1 MIVFILNQMKHSKQ
15 NSNLFN
21 NDKQKIKISS
31 QKYLNTIEE
40 CPESEDIIKKLEA
53 MDFSTD
59 KSFET
64 PFISLSKTKDKII
77 NKISNLNKSISVPNL
92 YIENLEE
99 IPLDLKSLKEDE
111 INDSN
116 YLEVLSRFLN
126 NKEKKEEKKLN
137 NINKLSIREKCNRI
151 YMNLQKSN
159 LNINCLDKMTKFINS
174 IDNSSNNIYQQ
185 TEIILDIVSELSTK
199 IQEEFAIKKDLVNKL
214 NSLTLS
220 KENYEKQINAIKIEL
235 LNKEE
240 QLAQLMNK
248 DTIINIENNNKKDNS
263 QQGLMFL
270 INNAKKENQF
280 LFEKILN
287 YKMQI
292 KKILSSSKILFEKHK
307 ICLEEIDKLK
317 SKSNKNL
324 SIETVNNFVM
334 IPKKG
339 NFCLKDT
346 DSNNKINKG
355 NNNINSNS
363 EVNSLTNNLIK
374 LLLKINRTLFKLDF
388 NLIKI
393 NKNNKIPL
401 NDISEINPTIDM
413 NFFLQEKNFQ
423 LFSKFI
429 SCNIDIINNKIINLS
444 KNLYTNNNKINKEN
458 KNSSMTMKNS
468 SEIIKNSNV
477 SKFNQSIKFFSPE
490 NKNASKTMKN
500 YINLKKTRNN
510 MRNQKLTRNSTSRDG
525 LSYLNFYN
533 NNDSENITVIKKNSS
548 NKKSNQV
555 INQTVNLEKQKNM
568 KQNGSKFY

>member
-1 MIVFILNQMKHSKQ
+1 MKHQKQ

-21 NDKQKIKISS
+21 NNKQKIKIPSNNH
-31 QKYLNTIEE
+31 LNTIEE

-53 MDFSTD
+53 MDFSAD

-77 NKISNLNKSISVPNL
+77 NKISYLNKSISVPNL
-92 YIENLEE
+92 CIENYEE
-99 IPLDLKSLKEDE
+99 IPYGLTSLKEDE

-116 YLEVLSRFLN
+116 YLEVLSKFLN
-126 NKEKKEEKKLN
+126 NKGKIEEKKSN
-137 NINKLSIREKCNRI
+137 NINIISIKEKSNRI
-151 YMNLQKSN
+151 YMNLQKCN
-159 LNINCLDKMTKFINS
+159 LNMNCLDKMTKFINS
-174 IDNSSNNIYQQ
+174 VDNLTNNIYQPI
-185 TEIILDIVSELSTK
+185 ELILDIVSELLTK
-199 IQEEFAIKKDLVNKL
+199 IQEESAMKNDLVNKL
-214 NSLTLS
+214 NNISLN

-235 LNKEE
+235 LNKQE

-248 DTIINIENNNKKDNS
+248 DTIDNMEIISKNDNN
-263 QQGLMFL
+263 QQGLLFL

-292 KKILSSSKILFEKHK
+292 KKLLSSSKILFEKHK

-317 SKSNKNL
+317 AKSKINL

-334 IPKKG
+334 IQKKE
-339 NFCLKDT
+339 NYYKDT
-346 DSNNKINKG
+346 DSNIKMNKG
-355 NNNINSNS
+355 NNSN
-363 EVNSLTNNLIK
+363 NQIQTLT
-374 LLLKINRTLFKLDF
+374 
-388 NLIKI
+388 
-393 NKNNKIPL
+393 NKIPL
-401 NDISEINPTIDM
+401 NDISEINPIIDM
-413 NFFLQEKNFQ
+413 NCLLQEKNFQ

-444 KNLYTNNNKINKEN
+444 KNLFSNSNKLNKEN
-458 KNSSMTMKNS
+458 KNSSMTIKNS
-468 SEIIKNSNV
+468 SEIIKNSNICR
-477 SKFNQSIKFFSPE
+477 FNQSIKFFSPE

-510 MRNQKLTRNSTSRDG
+510 KKNQKLTRNSTSRDG

-533 NNDSENITVIKKNSS
+533 NNDLDNITVIKKDNS
-548 NKKSNQV
+548 NKKSSQTF
-555 INQTVNLEKQKNM
+555 NQTVNLEKQKNL

>member
-1 MIVFILNQMKHSKQ
+1 MKRTKQ

-21 NDKQKIKISS
+21 SNKQKIKISS
-31 QKYLNTIEE
+31 HKHLNTIEE

-53 MDFSTD
+53 MEFSTD

-64 PFISLSKTKDKII
+64 PFISLSKTRDKII

-92 YIENLEE
+92 YIENFEE
-99 IPLDLKSLKEDE
+99 IPSDIKSLKEEE

-116 YLEVLSRFLN
+116 YLEVLSKFLN

-137 NINKLSIREKCNRI
+137 NINKLSIKEKCNRI
-151 YMNLQKSN
+151 YMNLQKCN

-185 TEIILDIVSELSTK
+185 IELILDVVSELSTK
-199 IQEEFAIKKDLVNKL
+199 IQEEYTIKKDLITKL
-214 NSLTLS
+214 NNFELN

-240 QLAQLMNK
+240 QLTQLMNK
-248 DTIINIENNNKKDNS
+248 DTIDNIENNNKKDNS

-324 SIETVNNFVM
+324 SIETVNNIVM

-339 NFCLKDT
+339 NYCLKEN
-346 DSNNKINKG
+346 DSNSKINKR
-355 NNNINSNS
+355 NSNNT
-363 EVNSLTNNLIK
+363 NSNNEIYTLANKLIS

-393 NKNNKIPL
+393 NSNSKVPL
-401 NDISEINPTIDM
+401 NDISEINQTIDI
-413 NFFLQEKNFQ
+413 NFLMQEKNFQ
-423 LFSKFI
+423 LFSKYI
-429 SCNIDIINNKIINLS
+429 SCNIDIINNKIINIS
-444 KNLYTNNNKINKEN
+444 KNLYANNNKINKEN
-458 KNSSMTMKNS
+458 KNLYMTLKNS
-468 SEIIKNSNV
+468 SEIIKNSNI
-477 SKFNQSIKFFSPE
+477 SRFNQSIKFFSPE

-533 NNDSENITVIKKNSS
+533 NNDSENITVIKKNNS

-555 INQTVNLEKQKNM
+555 INQTMNLEKQKNI
-568 KQNGSKFY
+568 KQNSSKFY

>member
-1 MIVFILNQMKHSKQ
+1 MKRTKQ

-21 NDKQKIKISS
+21 SNKQKIKISS
-31 QKYLNTIEE
+31 HKHLNTIEE

-53 MDFSTD
+53 MEFSSD

-64 PFISLSKTKDKII
+64 PFISLSKTRDKII

-92 YIENLEE
+92 YIENFEE
-99 IPLDLKSLKEDE
+99 IPSDIKSLKEEE

-116 YLEVLSRFLN
+116 YLEVLSKFLN

-137 NINKLSIREKCNRI
+137 NINKLSIKEKCNRI
-151 YMNLQKSN
+151 YMNLQKCN

-185 TEIILDIVSELSTK
+185 IELILDVVSELSTK
-199 IQEEFAIKKDLVNKL
+199 IQEEYTIKKDLITKL
-214 NSLTLS
+214 NNFELN

-240 QLAQLMNK
+240 QLTQLMNK
-248 DTIINIENNNKKDNS
+248 DTIDNIENNNKKDNS

-324 SIETVNNFVM
+324 SIETVNNIVM

-339 NFCLKDT
+339 NYCLKEN
-346 DSNNKINKG
+346 DSNSKINKR
-355 NNNINSNS
+355 NSNNT
-363 EVNSLTNNLIK
+363 NSNNEIYTLANKLIS

-393 NKNNKIPL
+393 NSNSKVPL
-401 NDISEINPTIDM
+401 NDISEINPTIDI
-413 NFFLQEKNFQ
+413 NFLMQEKNFQ
-423 LFSKFI
+423 LFSKYI
-429 SCNIDIINNKIINLS
+429 SCNIDIINNKIINIS
-444 KNLYTNNNKINKEN
+444 KNLYANNNKINKEN
-458 KNSSMTMKNS
+458 KNSSMTLKNS
-468 SEIIKNSNV
+468 SEIIKNSNI
-477 SKFNQSIKFFSPE
+477 SRFNQSIKFFSPE

-533 NNDSENITVIKKNSS
+533 NNDSENITVIKKNNS

-555 INQTVNLEKQKNM
+555 INQTMNLEKQKNI
-568 KQNGSKFY
+568 KQNSSKFY

>member
-1 MIVFILNQMKHSKQ
+1 MKRTKQ

-21 NDKQKIKISS
+21 SNKQKIKISS
-31 QKYLNTIEE
+31 HKHLNTIEE

-53 MDFSTD
+53 MEFSTD

-64 PFISLSKTKDKII
+64 PFISLSKTRDKII

-92 YIENLEE
+92 YIENFEE
-99 IPLDLKSLKEDE
+99 IPSDIKSLKEEE

-116 YLEVLSRFLN
+116 YLEVLSKFLN

-137 NINKLSIREKCNRI
+137 NINKLSIKEKCNRI
-151 YMNLQKSN
+151 YMNLQKCN

-185 TEIILDIVSELSTK
+185 IELILDVVSELSTK
-199 IQEEFAIKKDLVNKL
+199 IQEEYTIKKDLITKL
-214 NSLTLS
+214 NNFELN

-240 QLAQLMNK
+240 QLTQLMNK
-248 DTIINIENNNKKDNS
+248 DTIDNIENNNKKDNS

-324 SIETVNNFVM
+324 SIETVNNIVM

-339 NFCLKDT
+339 NYCLKEI
-346 DSNNKINKG
+346 DSNSKINKR
-355 NNNINSNS
+355 NSNNT
-363 EVNSLTNNLIK
+363 NSNNEIYTLANKLIS

-393 NKNNKIPL
+393 NSNSKVPL
-401 NDISEINPTIDM
+401 NDISEINPTIDI
-413 NFFLQEKNFQ
+413 NFLMQEKNFQ
-423 LFSKFI
+423 LFSKYI
-429 SCNIDIINNKIINLS
+429 SCNIDIINNKIINIS
-444 KNLYTNNNKINKEN
+444 KNLYANNNKINKEN
-458 KNSSMTMKNS
+458 KNSSMTLKNS
-468 SEIIKNSNV
+468 SEIIKNSNI
-477 SKFNQSIKFFSPE
+477 SRFNQSIKFFSPE

-533 NNDSENITVIKKNSS
+533 NNYSENITVIKKNNS
-548 NKKSNQV
+548 NKKSDQA
-555 INQTVNLEKQKNM
+555 INQTMNLEKQKNI
-568 KQNGSKFY
+568 KQNSSKFY

>member
-1 MIVFILNQMKHSKQ
+1 MKRTKQ

-21 NDKQKIKISS
+21 NNKQKIKISS
-31 QKYLNTIEE
+31 HKHLNTIEE

-53 MDFSTD
+53 MEFSTD

-64 PFISLSKTKDKII
+64 PFISLSKTRDKII

-92 YIENLEE
+92 YIENFEE
-99 IPLDLKSLKEDE
+99 IPSDIKSLKEEE

-116 YLEVLSRFLN
+116 YLEVLSKFLN

-137 NINKLSIREKCNRI
+137 NINKLSIKEKCNRI
-151 YMNLQKSN
+151 YMNLQKCN

-185 TEIILDIVSELSTK
+185 IELILDVVSELSTK
-199 IQEEFAIKKDLVNKL
+199 IQEEYTIKKDLITKL
-214 NSLTLS
+214 NNFELN

-240 QLAQLMNK
+240 QLTQLMNK
-248 DTIINIENNNKKDNS
+248 DTIDNIENNNKKDNS

-324 SIETVNNFVM
+324 SIETVNNIVM

-339 NFCLKDT
+339 NYCLKEN
-346 DSNNKINKG
+346 DSNSKINKR
-355 NNNINSNS
+355 NSNNT
-363 EVNSLTNNLIK
+363 NSNNEIYTLANKLIS
-374 LLLKINRTLFKLDF
+374 LLLKINRTLFNLDF

-393 NKNNKIPL
+393 NSNSKVPL
-401 NDISEINPTIDM
+401 NDISEINPTIDI
-413 NFFLQEKNFQ
+413 NFLMQEKNFQ
-423 LFSKFI
+423 LFSKYI
-429 SCNIDIINNKIINLS
+429 SCNIDIINNKIINIS
-444 KNLYTNNNKINKEN
+444 KNLYANNNKIYKEN
-458 KNSSMTMKNS
+458 KNSSMTLKNS
-468 SEIIKNSNV
+468 SEIIKNSNI
-477 SKFNQSIKFFSPE
+477 SRFNQSIKFFSPE

-533 NNDSENITVIKKNSS
+533 NNDSENITVIKKNNS

-555 INQTVNLEKQKNM
+555 INQTMNLEKQKNI
-568 KQNGSKFY
+568 KQNSSKFY

>member
-1 MIVFILNQMKHSKQ
+1 MKRTKQ

-21 NDKQKIKISS
+21 SNKQKIKISS
-31 QKYLNTIEE
+31 HKHLNTIEE

-53 MDFSTD
+53 MEFSTD

-64 PFISLSKTKDKII
+64 PFISLSKTRDKII

-92 YIENLEE
+92 YIENFEE
-99 IPLDLKSLKEDE
+99 IPSDIKSLKEEE

-116 YLEVLSRFLN
+116 YLEVLSKFLN

-137 NINKLSIREKCNRI
+137 NINKLSIKEKCNRI
-151 YMNLQKSN
+151 YMNLQKCN

-185 TEIILDIVSELSTK
+185 IELILDVVSELSTK
-199 IQEEFAIKKDLVNKL
+199 IQEEYTIKKDLITKL
-214 NSLTLS
+214 NNFELN

-240 QLAQLMNK
+240 QLTQLMNK
-248 DTIINIENNNKKDNS
+248 DTIDNIENNNKKDNS

-324 SIETVNNFVM
+324 SIETVNNIVM

-339 NFCLKDT
+339 NYCLKEN
-346 DSNNKINKG
+346 DSNSKINKR
-355 NNNINSNS
+355 NSNNT
-363 EVNSLTNNLIK
+363 NSNNEIYTLANKLIS

-393 NKNNKIPL
+393 NSNSKVPL
-401 NDISEINPTIDM
+401 NDISEINPTIDI
-413 NFFLQEKNFQ
+413 NFLMQEKNFQ
-423 LFSKFI
+423 LFSKYI
-429 SCNIDIINNKIINLS
+429 SCNIDIINNKIINIS
-444 KNLYTNNNKINKEN
+444 KNLYANNNKINKEN
-458 KNSSMTMKNS
+458 KNSSMTLKNS
-468 SEIIKNSNV
+468 SEIIKNSNI
-477 SKFNQSIKFFSPE
+477 SRFNQSIKFFSPE

-533 NNDSENITVIKKNSS
+533 NNYSENITVIKKNNS
-548 NKKSNQV
+548 NKKSDQA
-555 INQTVNLEKQKNM
+555 INQTMNLEKQKNI
-568 KQNGSKFY
+568 KQNSSKFY

>member
-1 MIVFILNQMKHSKQ
+1 MKRTKQ

-21 NDKQKIKISS
+21 NNKQKIKISS
-31 QKYLNTIEE
+31 HKHLNTIEE

-53 MDFSTD
+53 MEFSSD

-64 PFISLSKTKDKII
+64 PFISLSKTRDKII

-92 YIENLEE
+92 YIENFEE
-99 IPLDLKSLKEDE
+99 IPSDIKSLKEEE

-116 YLEVLSRFLN
+116 YLEVLSKFLN

-137 NINKLSIREKCNRI
+137 NINKLSIKEKYNRI
-151 YMNLQKSN
+151 YMNLQKCN

-174 IDNSSNNIYQQ
+174 IDNSSNNIYQRI
-185 TEIILDIVSELSTK
+185 ELILDVVSELSTK
-199 IQEEFAIKKDLVNKL
+199 IQEEYTIKKDLITKL
-214 NSLTLS
+214 NNFELN

-240 QLAQLMNK
+240 QLTQLMNK
-248 DTIINIENNNKKDNS
+248 DTIDNIENNNKKDNS

-324 SIETVNNFVM
+324 SIETVNNIVM

-339 NFCLKDT
+339 NYCLKEI
-346 DSNNKINKG
+346 DSNSKINKR
-355 NNNINSNS
+355 NSNNT
-363 EVNSLTNNLIK
+363 NSNNEIYTLANKLIS

-393 NKNNKIPL
+393 NSNSKVPL
-401 NDISEINPTIDM
+401 NDISEINPTIDI
-413 NFFLQEKNFQ
+413 NFLMQEKNFQ
-423 LFSKFI
+423 LFSKYI
-429 SCNIDIINNKIINLS
+429 SCNIDIINNKIINIS
-444 KNLYTNNNKINKEN
+444 KNLYANNNKINKEN
-458 KNSSMTMKNS
+458 KNSSMTLKNS
-468 SEIIKNSNV
+468 SEIIKNSNI
-477 SKFNQSIKFFSPE
+477 SRFNQSIKFFSPE

-533 NNDSENITVIKKNSS
+533 NNDSENITVIKKNNS

-555 INQTVNLEKQKNM
+555 INQTMNLEKQKNI
-568 KQNGSKFY
+568 KQNSSKFY

>member
-1 MIVFILNQMKHSKQ
+1 MKRTKQ

-21 NDKQKIKISS
+21 NNKQKIKISS
-31 QKYLNTIEE
+31 HKHLNTIEE

-53 MDFSTD
+53 MEFSTD

-64 PFISLSKTKDKII
+64 PFISLSKTRDKII

-92 YIENLEE
+92 YIENFEE
-99 IPLDLKSLKEDE
+99 IPSDIKSLKEEE

-116 YLEVLSRFLN
+116 YLEVLSKFLN

-137 NINKLSIREKCNRI
+137 NINKLSIKEKCNRI
-151 YMNLQKSN
+151 YMNLQKCN

-185 TEIILDIVSELSTK
+185 IELILDVVSELSTK
-199 IQEEFAIKKDLVNKL
+199 IQEEYTIKKDLITKL
-214 NSLTLS
+214 NNFELN

-240 QLAQLMNK
+240 QLTQLMNK
-248 DTIINIENNNKKDNS
+248 DTIDNNENNNKKDNS

-324 SIETVNNFVM
+324 SIETVNNIVM

-339 NFCLKDT
+339 NYCLKEN
-346 DSNNKINKG
+346 DSNSKINKR
-355 NNNINSNS
+355 NSNNINSNS
-363 EVNSLTNNLIK
+363 EIYTLANKLIS

-393 NKNNKIPL
+393 NSNSKVPL
-401 NDISEINPTIDM
+401 NDISEINPTIDI
-413 NFFLQEKNFQ
+413 NFLMQEKNFQ
-423 LFSKFI
+423 LFSKYI
-429 SCNIDIINNKIINLS
+429 SCNIDIINNKIINIS
-444 KNLYTNNNKINKEN
+444 KNLYANNNKINKEN
-458 KNSSMTMKNS
+458 KNSSMTLKNS
-468 SEIIKNSNV
+468 SEIIKNSNI
-477 SKFNQSIKFFSPE
+477 SRFNQSIKFFSPE

-533 NNDSENITVIKKNSS
+533 NNDSENITVIKKNNS

-555 INQTVNLEKQKNM
+555 INQTMNLEKQKNI
-568 KQNGSKFY
+568 KQNSSKFY

>member
-1 MIVFILNQMKHSKQ
+1 MKRTKQ

-21 NDKQKIKISS
+21 SNKQKIKISS
-31 QKYLNTIEE
+31 HKHLNTIEE

-53 MDFSTD
+53 MEFSTD

-64 PFISLSKTKDKII
+64 PFISLSKTRDKII

-92 YIENLEE
+92 YIENFEE
-99 IPLDLKSLKEDE
+99 IPSDIKSLKEEE

-116 YLEVLSRFLN
+116 YLEVLSKFLN

-137 NINKLSIREKCNRI
+137 NINKLSIKEKCNRI
-151 YMNLQKSN
+151 YMNLQKCN

-185 TEIILDIVSELSTK
+185 IELILDVVSELSTK
-199 IQEEFAIKKDLVNKL
+199 IQEEYTIKKDLITKL
-214 NSLTLS
+214 NNFELN

-240 QLAQLMNK
+240 QLTQLMNK
-248 DTIINIENNNKKDNS
+248 DTIDNIENNNKKDNS

-324 SIETVNNFVM
+324 SIETVNNIVM

-339 NFCLKDT
+339 NYCLKEN
-346 DSNNKINKG
+346 DSNSKINKR
-355 NNNINSNS
+355 NSNNINSNS
-363 EVNSLTNNLIK
+363 EIYTLANKLIS

-393 NKNNKIPL
+393 NSNSKVPL
-401 NDISEINPTIDM
+401 NDISEINPTIDI
-413 NFFLQEKNFQ
+413 NFLMQEKNFQ
-423 LFSKFI
+423 LFSKYI
-429 SCNIDIINNKIINLS
+429 SCNIDIINNKIINIS
-444 KNLYTNNNKINKEN
+444 KNLYANNNKINKEN
-458 KNSSMTMKNS
+458 KNSSMTLKNS
-468 SEIIKNSNV
+468 SEIIKNSNI
-477 SKFNQSIKFFSPE
+477 SRFNQSIKFFSPE

-533 NNDSENITVIKKNSS
+533 NNDSENITVIKKNNS

-555 INQTVNLEKQKNM
+555 INQTMNLEKQKNI
-568 KQNGSKFY
+568 KQNSSKFY

>member
-1 MIVFILNQMKHSKQ
+1 MKRTKQ

-21 NDKQKIKISS
+21 SNKQKIKISS
-31 QKYLNTIEE
+31 HKHLNTIEE

-53 MDFSTD
+53 MEFSSD

-64 PFISLSKTKDKII
+64 PFISLSKTRDKII

-92 YIENLEE
+92 YIENFEE
-99 IPLDLKSLKEDE
+99 IPSDIKSLKEEE

-116 YLEVLSRFLN
+116 YLEVLSKFLN

-137 NINKLSIREKCNRI
+137 NINKLSIKEKCNRI
-151 YMNLQKSN
+151 YMNLQKCN

-174 IDNSSNNIYQQ
+174 IDNSSNNIYQRI
-185 TEIILDIVSELSTK
+185 ELILDVVSELSTK
-199 IQEEFAIKKDLVNKL
+199 IQEEYTIKKDLINKL
-214 NSLTLS
+214 NNFELN

-240 QLAQLMNK
+240 QLTQLMNK
-248 DTIINIENNNKKDNS
+248 DTIDNIENNNKKDNS

-324 SIETVNNFVM
+324 SIETVNNIVM

-339 NFCLKDT
+339 NYCLKEI
-346 DSNNKINKG
+346 DSNSKINKR
-355 NNNINSNS
+355 NSNNT
-363 EVNSLTNNLIK
+363 NSNNEIYTLANKLIS

-393 NKNNKIPL
+393 NSNSKVPL
-401 NDISEINPTIDM
+401 NDISEINPTIDI
-413 NFFLQEKNFQ
+413 NFLMQEKNFQ
-423 LFSKFI
+423 LFSKYI
-429 SCNIDIINNKIINLS
+429 SCNIDIINNKIINIS
-444 KNLYTNNNKINKEN
+444 KNLYANNNKINKEN
-458 KNSSMTMKNS
+458 KNSSMTLKNS
-468 SEIIKNSNV
+468 SEIIKNSNI
-477 SKFNQSIKFFSPE
+477 SRFNQSIKFFSPE

-533 NNDSENITVIKKNSS
+533 NNDSENITVIKKNNS

-555 INQTVNLEKQKNM
+555 INQTMNLEKQKNI
-568 KQNGSKFY
+568 KQNSSKFY

>member
-1 MIVFILNQMKHSKQ
+1 MKRTKQ

-21 NDKQKIKISS
+21 SNKQKIKISS
-31 QKYLNTIEE
+31 HKHLNTIEE
-40 CPESEDIIKKLEA
+40 CPESEDIIKKLET
-53 MDFSTD
+53 MEFSTD

-64 PFISLSKTKDKII
+64 PFISLSKTRDKII

-92 YIENLEE
+92 YIENFEE
-99 IPLDLKSLKEDE
+99 IPSDIKSLKEEE

-116 YLEVLSRFLN
+116 YLEVLSKFLN

-137 NINKLSIREKCNRI
+137 NINKLSIKEKCNRI
-151 YMNLQKSN
+151 YMNLQKCN

-185 TEIILDIVSELSTK
+185 IELILDVVSELSTK
-199 IQEEFAIKKDLVNKL
+199 IQEEYTIKKDLITKL
-214 NSLTLS
+214 NNFELN

-240 QLAQLMNK
+240 QLTQLMNK
-248 DTIINIENNNKKDNS
+248 DTIDNIENNSKKDNS

-324 SIETVNNFVM
+324 SIETVNNIVM

-339 NFCLKDT
+339 NYCLKEN
-346 DSNNKINKG
+346 DSNSKINKR
-355 NNNINSNS
+355 NSNNT
-363 EVNSLTNNLIK
+363 NSNNEIYTLANKLIS
-374 LLLKINRTLFKLDF
+374 LLLKINRTLFNLDF

-393 NKNNKIPL
+393 NSNSKVPL
-401 NDISEINPTIDM
+401 NDISEINPTIDI
-413 NFFLQEKNFQ
+413 NFLMQEKNFQ
-423 LFSKFI
+423 LFSKYI
-429 SCNIDIINNKIINLS
+429 SCNIDIINNKIINIS
-444 KNLYTNNNKINKEN
+444 KNLYANNNKINKEN
-458 KNSSMTMKNS
+458 KNSSMTLKNS
-468 SEIIKNSNV
+468 SEIIKNSNI
-477 SKFNQSIKFFSPE
+477 SRFNQSIKFFSPE

-533 NNDSENITVIKKNSS
+533 NNDSENITVIKKNNS

-555 INQTVNLEKQKNM
+555 INQTMNLEKQKNI
-568 KQNGSKFY
+568 KQNSSKFY

>member
-1 MIVFILNQMKHSKQ
+1 MKRTKQ

-21 NDKQKIKISS
+21 SNKQKIKISS
-31 QKYLNTIEE
+31 HKHLNTIEE

-53 MDFSTD
+53 MEFSTD

-64 PFISLSKTKDKII
+64 PFISLSKTRDKII

-92 YIENLEE
+92 YIENFEE
-99 IPLDLKSLKEDE
+99 IPSDIKSLKEEE

-116 YLEVLSRFLN
+116 YLEVLSKFLN

-137 NINKLSIREKCNRI
+137 NINKLSIKEKCNRI
-151 YMNLQKSN
+151 YMNLQKCN

-185 TEIILDIVSELSTK
+185 IELILDVVSELSTK
-199 IQEEFAIKKDLVNKL
+199 IQEEYTIKKDLITKL
-214 NSLTLS
+214 NNFELN

-240 QLAQLMNK
+240 QLTQLMNK
-248 DTIINIENNNKKDNS
+248 DTIDNIENNSKKDNS

-324 SIETVNNFVM
+324 SIETVNNIVM

-339 NFCLKDT
+339 NYCLKEI
-346 DSNNKINKG
+346 DSNSKINKR
-355 NNNINSNS
+355 NSNNT
-363 EVNSLTNNLIK
+363 NSNNEIYTLANKLIS

-393 NKNNKIPL
+393 NSNSKVPL
-401 NDISEINPTIDM
+401 NDISEINPTIDI
-413 NFFLQEKNFQ
+413 NFLMQEKNFQ
-423 LFSKFI
+423 LFSKYI
-429 SCNIDIINNKIINLS
+429 SCNIDIINSKIINIS

-458 KNSSMTMKNS
+458 KNSSMTLKNS
-468 SEIIKNSNV
+468 SEIIKNSNI
-477 SKFNQSIKFFSPE
+477 SRFNQSIKFFSPE

-533 NNDSENITVIKKNSS
+533 NNDSENITVIKKNNS

-555 INQTVNLEKQKNM
+555 TNQTMNLEKQKNI
-568 KQNGSKFY
+568 KQNSSKFY

>member
-1 MIVFILNQMKHSKQ
+1 MKRTKQ

-21 NDKQKIKISS
+21 NNKQKIKISS
-31 QKYLNTIEE
+31 HKHLNTIEE

-53 MDFSTD
+53 MEFSTD

-64 PFISLSKTKDKII
+64 PFISLSKTRDKII

-92 YIENLEE
+92 YIENFEE
-99 IPLDLKSLKEDE
+99 IPSDIKSLKEEE

-116 YLEVLSRFLN
+116 YLEVLSKFLN

-137 NINKLSIREKCNRI
+137 NINKLSIKEKCNRI
-151 YMNLQKSN
+151 YMNLQKCN

-185 TEIILDIVSELSTK
+185 IELILDVVSELSTK
-199 IQEEFAIKKDLVNKL
+199 IQEEYTIKKDLITKL
-214 NSLTLS
+214 NNFELN

-240 QLAQLMNK
+240 QLTQLMNK
-248 DTIINIENNNKKDNS
+248 DTIDNIENNNKKDNS

-324 SIETVNNFVM
+324 SIETVNNIVM

-339 NFCLKDT
+339 NYCLKEI
-346 DSNNKINKG
+346 DSNSKINKR
-355 NNNINSNS
+355 NSNNT
-363 EVNSLTNNLIK
+363 NSNNEIYTLANKLIS

-393 NKNNKIPL
+393 NSNSKVPL
-401 NDISEINPTIDM
+401 NDISEINPTIDI
-413 NFFLQEKNFQ
+413 NFLMQEKNFQ
-423 LFSKFI
+423 LFSKYI
-429 SCNIDIINNKIINLS
+429 SCNIDIINNKIINIS
-444 KNLYTNNNKINKEN
+444 KNLYANNNKINKEN
-458 KNSSMTMKNS
+458 KNSSMTLKNS
-468 SEIIKNSNV
+468 SEIIKNSNI
-477 SKFNQSIKFFSPE
+477 SRFNQSIKFFSPE

-533 NNDSENITVIKKNSS
+533 NNDSENITVIKKNNS

-555 INQTVNLEKQKNM
+555 INQTMNLEKQKNI
-568 KQNGSKFY
+568 KQNSSKFY

>member
-1 MIVFILNQMKHSKQ
+1 MKRTKQ

-21 NDKQKIKISS
+21 NNKQKIKISS
-31 QKYLNTIEE
+31 HKHLNTIEE

-53 MDFSTD
+53 MEFSTD

-64 PFISLSKTKDKII
+64 PFISLSKTRDKII

-92 YIENLEE
+92 YIENFEE
-99 IPLDLKSLKEDE
+99 IPSDIKSLKEEE

-116 YLEVLSRFLN
+116 YLEVLSKFLN

-137 NINKLSIREKCNRI
+137 NINKLSIKEKCNRI
-151 YMNLQKSN
+151 YMNLQKCN

-185 TEIILDIVSELSTK
+185 IELILDVVSELSTK
-199 IQEEFAIKKDLVNKL
+199 IQEEYTIKKDLITKL
-214 NSLTLS
+214 NNFELN

-240 QLAQLMNK
+240 QLTQLMNK
-248 DTIINIENNNKKDNS
+248 DTIDNIENNNKKDNS

-317 SKSNKNL
+317 STSNKNL
-324 SIETVNNFVM
+324 SIETVNNIVM

-339 NFCLKDT
+339 NYCLKEN
-346 DSNNKINKG
+346 DSNSKINKR
-355 NNNINSNS
+355 NSNNT
-363 EVNSLTNNLIK
+363 NSNNEIYTLAKKLIS

-393 NKNNKIPL
+393 NSNSKVPL
-401 NDISEINPTIDM
+401 NDISEINPTIDI
-413 NFFLQEKNFQ
+413 NFLMQEKNFQ
-423 LFSKFI
+423 LFSKYI
-429 SCNIDIINNKIINLS
+429 SCNIDIINSKIINIS
-444 KNLYTNNNKINKEN
+444 KNLYANNNKINKEN
-458 KNSSMTMKNS
+458 KNSSMTLKNS
-468 SEIIKNSNV
+468 SEIIKNSNI
-477 SKFNQSIKFFSPE
+477 SRFNQSIKFFSPE

-533 NNDSENITVIKKNSS
+533 NNDSENITVIKKNNS

-555 INQTVNLEKQKNM
+555 INQTMNLEKQKNI
-568 KQNGSKFY
+568 KQNSSKFY

>member
-1 MIVFILNQMKHSKQ
+1 MKRTKQ

-21 NDKQKIKISS
+21 SNKQKIKISS
-31 QKYLNTIEE
+31 HKHLNTIEE

-53 MDFSTD
+53 MEFSTD

-64 PFISLSKTKDKII
+64 PFISLSKTRDKII

-92 YIENLEE
+92 YIENFEE
-99 IPLDLKSLKEDE
+99 IPSDIKSLKEEE

-116 YLEVLSRFLN
+116 YLEVLSKFLN

-137 NINKLSIREKCNRI
+137 NINKLSIKEKCNRI
-151 YMNLQKSN
+151 YMNLQKCN

-185 TEIILDIVSELSTK
+185 IELILDVVSELSTK
-199 IQEEFAIKKDLVNKL
+199 IQEEYTIKKDLITKL
-214 NSLTLS
+214 NNFELN

-240 QLAQLMNK
+240 QLTQLMNK
-248 DTIINIENNNKKDNS
+248 DTIDNIENNNKKDNS

-324 SIETVNNFVM
+324 SIETVNNIVM

-339 NFCLKDT
+339 NYCLKEN
-346 DSNNKINKG
+346 DSNSKINKR
-355 NNNINSNS
+355 NSNNT
-363 EVNSLTNNLIK
+363 NSNNEIYTLANKLIS

-393 NKNNKIPL
+393 NSNSKVPL
-401 NDISEINPTIDM
+401 NDISEINQTIDI
-413 NFFLQEKNFQ
+413 NFLMQEKNFQ
-423 LFSKFI
+423 LFSKYI
-429 SCNIDIINNKIINLS
+429 SCNIDIINNKIINIS
-444 KNLYTNNNKINKEN
+444 KNLYANNNKINKEN
-458 KNSSMTMKNS
+458 KNSSMTLKNS
-468 SEIIKNSNV
+468 SEIIKNSNI
-477 SKFNQSIKFFSPE
+477 SRFNQSIKFFSPE

-533 NNDSENITVIKKNSS
+533 NNDSENITVIKKNNS

-555 INQTVNLEKQKNM
+555 INQTMNLEKQKNI
-568 KQNGSKFY
+568 KQNSSKFY

>member
-1 MIVFILNQMKHSKQ
+1 MKRTKQ

-21 NDKQKIKISS
+21 SNKQKIKISS
-31 QKYLNTIEE
+31 HKHLNTIEE

-53 MDFSTD
+53 MEFSSD

-64 PFISLSKTKDKII
+64 PFISLSKTRDKII

-92 YIENLEE
+92 YIENFEE
-99 IPLDLKSLKEDE
+99 IPSDIKSLKEEE

-116 YLEVLSRFLN
+116 YLEVLSKFLN

-137 NINKLSIREKCNRI
+137 NINKLSIKEKCNRI
-151 YMNLQKSN
+151 YMNLQKCN

-185 TEIILDIVSELSTK
+185 IELILDVLSELSTK
-199 IQEEFAIKKDLVNKL
+199 IQEEYTIKKDLITKL
-214 NSLTLS
+214 NNFELN

-240 QLAQLMNK
+240 QLTQLMNK
-248 DTIINIENNNKKDNS
+248 DTIDNIENNSKKDNS

-324 SIETVNNFVM
+324 SIETVNNIVM

-339 NFCLKDT
+339 NYCLKEI
-346 DSNNKINKG
+346 DSNSKINKR
-355 NNNINSNS
+355 NSNNT
-363 EVNSLTNNLIK
+363 NSNNEIYTLANKLIS

-393 NKNNKIPL
+393 NSNSKVPL
-401 NDISEINPTIDM
+401 NDISEINPTIDI
-413 NFFLQEKNFQ
+413 NFLMQEKNFQ
-423 LFSKFI
+423 LFSKYI
-429 SCNIDIINNKIINLS
+429 SCNIDIINNKIINIS

-458 KNSSMTMKNS
+458 KNSSMTLKNS
-468 SEIIKNSNV
+468 SEIIKNSNI
-477 SKFNQSIKFFSPE
+477 SRFNQSIKFFSPE

-533 NNDSENITVIKKNSS
+533 NNDSENITVIKKNNS

-555 INQTVNLEKQKNM
+555 INQTMNLEKQKNI
-568 KQNGSKFY
+568 KQNSSKFY

>member
-1 MIVFILNQMKHSKQ
+1 MKRTKQ

-21 NDKQKIKISS
+21 SNKQKIKISS
-31 QKYLNTIEE
+31 HKHLNTIEE

-53 MDFSTD
+53 MEFSTD

-64 PFISLSKTKDKII
+64 PFISLSKTRDKII

-92 YIENLEE
+92 YIENFEE
-99 IPLDLKSLKEDE
+99 IPSDIKSLKEEE

-116 YLEVLSRFLN
+116 YLEVLSKFLN

-137 NINKLSIREKCNRI
+137 NINKLSIKEKCNRI
-151 YMNLQKSN
+151 YMNLQKCN

-185 TEIILDIVSELSTK
+185 IELILDVVSELSTK
-199 IQEEFAIKKDLVNKL
+199 IQEEYTIKKDLITKL
-214 NSLTLS
+214 NNFELN

-240 QLAQLMNK
+240 QLTQLMNK
-248 DTIINIENNNKKDNS
+248 DTIDNIENNSKKDNS

-324 SIETVNNFVM
+324 SIETVNNIVM

-339 NFCLKDT
+339 NYCLKEN
-346 DSNNKINKG
+346 DSNSKINKR
-355 NNNINSNS
+355 NSNNT
-363 EVNSLTNNLIK
+363 NSNNEIYTLANKLIG

-393 NKNNKIPL
+393 NSNSKVPL
-401 NDISEINPTIDM
+401 NDISEINPTIDI
-413 NFFLQEKNFQ
+413 NFLMQEKNFQ
-423 LFSKFI
+423 LFSKYI
-429 SCNIDIINNKIINLS
+429 SCNIDIINNKIINIS
-444 KNLYTNNNKINKEN
+444 KNLYANNNKINKEN
-458 KNSSMTMKNS
+458 KNSSMTLKNS
-468 SEIIKNSNV
+468 SEIIKNSNI
-477 SKFNQSIKFFSPE
+477 SRFNQSIKFFSPE

-533 NNDSENITVIKKNSS
+533 NNDSENITVIKKNNS

-555 INQTVNLEKQKNM
+555 INQTMNLEKQKNI
-568 KQNGSKFY
+568 KQNSSKFY

>member
-1 MIVFILNQMKHSKQ
+1 MKRTKQ

-21 NDKQKIKISS
+21 NNKQKIKISS
-31 QKYLNTIEE
+31 HKHLNTIEE

-53 MDFSTD
+53 MEFSTD

-64 PFISLSKTKDKII
+64 PFISLSKTRDKII

-92 YIENLEE
+92 YIENFEE
-99 IPLDLKSLKEDE
+99 IPSDIKSLKEEE

-116 YLEVLSRFLN
+116 YLEVLSKFLN

-137 NINKLSIREKCNRI
+137 NINKLSIKEKCNRI
-151 YMNLQKSN
+151 YMNLQKCN

-185 TEIILDIVSELSTK
+185 IELILDVVSELSTK
-199 IQEEFAIKKDLVNKL
+199 IQEEYTIKKDLITKL
-214 NSLTLS
+214 NNFELN

-240 QLAQLMNK
+240 QLTQLMNK
-248 DTIINIENNNKKDNS
+248 DTIDNIENNNKKDNS

-324 SIETVNNFVM
+324 SIETVNNIVM

-339 NFCLKDT
+339 NYCLKEN
-346 DSNNKINKG
+346 DSNSKINKR
-355 NNNINSNS
+355 NSNNT
-363 EVNSLTNNLIK
+363 NSNNEIYTLANKLIS

-393 NKNNKIPL
+393 NSNSKVPL
-401 NDISEINPTIDM
+401 NDISEINPTIDI
-413 NFFLQEKNFQ
+413 NFLMQEKNFQ
-423 LFSKFI
+423 LFSKYI
-429 SCNIDIINNKIINLS
+429 SCNIDIINSKIINIS

-458 KNSSMTMKNS
+458 KNSSMTLKNS
-468 SEIIKNSNV
+468 SEIIKNSNI
-477 SKFNQSIKFFSPE
+477 SRFNQSIKFFSPE

-533 NNDSENITVIKKNSS
+533 NNDSENITVIKKNNS

-555 INQTVNLEKQKNM
+555 INQTMNLEKQKNI
-568 KQNGSKFY
+568 KQNSSKFY